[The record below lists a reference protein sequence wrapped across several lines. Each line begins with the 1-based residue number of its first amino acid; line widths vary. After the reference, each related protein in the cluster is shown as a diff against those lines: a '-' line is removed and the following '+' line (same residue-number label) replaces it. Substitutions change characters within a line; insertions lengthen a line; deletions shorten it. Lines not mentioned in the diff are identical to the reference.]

1 MEEINNL
8 HIEVEVEVEDVTEAE
23 AEVEDVTE
31 AEAEAE
37 VEDIKVPNYIKH
49 KKSLVKYI
57 MDKINNSK
65 TPPHIWL
72 LIIKSLHISTPGFA
86 LIIFLLGSFELS
98 VVVCIILQL
107 TLSLF
112 IYFNGCFLT
121 TIENKLEKN
130 STNIIDPYIYILGD
144 IPDNHNRNYYTLQLC
159 GFFFGITGVIF
170 YVRHNDYV
178 KLNYF

>member
-1 MEEINNL
+1 M
-8 HIEVEVEVEDVTEAE
+8 
-23 AEVEDVTE
+23 
-31 AEAEAE
+31 
-37 VEDIKVPNYIKH
+37 
-49 KKSLVKYI
+49 
-57 MDKINNSK
+57 
-65 TPPHIWL
+65 
-72 LIIKSLHISTPGFA
+72 F
-86 LIIFLLGSFELS
+86 
-98 VVVCIILQL
+98 VCIILIF

-112 IYFNGCFLT
+112 LYFNGCFLT

-159 GFFFGITGVIF
+159 GFFFGITSVIF

>member
-8 HIEVEVEVEDVTEAE
+8 HIEVESETEVEVGSGLIES
-23 AEVEDVTE
+23 
-31 AEAEAE
+31 
-37 VEDIKVPNYIKH
+37 EDIKVPNYIKH
-49 KKSLVKYI
+49 KKTLVKYI
-57 MDKINNSK
+57 MDKINNTK

-72 LIIKSLHISTPGFA
+72 LIIKSLHISTPGIA
-86 LIIFLLGSFELS
+86 MIIFLLGSFELS
-98 VVVCIILQL
+98 VFVCMILIF

-159 GFFFGITGVIF
+159 GFFFGIAGVIF
-170 YVRHNDYV
+170 YVKHHDYV